1 MTINRRRTLRTAITF
16 AVVVIV
22 TSAAMTASA
31 QSNYYPPTPP
41 QGPPPNLSASSQ
53 QFAIDTFITH
63 HCCDTTTG
71 APDGVYDQIDQAVGE
86 NNASY
91 GTGTSGA
98 VVTPT
103 KTRYSPW
110 MYATQYTDRPNQN
123 VVLISYFITYDI
135 TDIYWHGL
143 SYPFSRTAG
152 QSIDIQISCEGWYP
166 WYQGQGQLTL
176 TSTVSAVTL
185 DSDNSVLEDTFG
197 GILWN
202 NAIPQ
207 YVDSQITSKLSK
219 FPSGTHRR
227 PLGLSCNTLGA
238 ESFPGNPQFDSVLW
252 DYLRPRIA
260 LWTALQQLSV
270 RVTQVRRLTV
280 HDLSNSPIYYAV
292 ESPRLEL
299 YAGYNHLVVNL
310 PQMQEGQ
317 VYVPDSSAVV
327 SSTIPPTTA
336 QYSGRLVIIAN
347 MWQVPQYIEDSAFL
361 VFDNTTNFGAGIRIV
376 NTPKIWWYHNSMIS
390 RKPIL
395 VRSNGYEVTLQIS
408 GPPTLVFY

>member
-1 MTINRRRTLRTAITF
+1 MMIDRRPILRIAF
-16 AVVVIV
+16 AFTVVVV
-22 TSAAMTASA
+22 TAAGPASA
-31 QSNYYPPTPP
+31 QSNYYPPTPA
-41 QGPPPNLSASSQ
+41 QGPPPNLSDNSQ

-63 HCCDTTTG
+63 HCCDATTG
-71 APDGVYDQIDQAVGE
+71 VTDGLYDQIDHAIAE

-91 GTGTSGA
+91 GIGSSGA
-98 VVTPT
+98 VITAT

-123 VVLISYFITYDI
+123 VILSSYFIKYDI
-135 TDIYWHGL
+135 TDIYWHGI

-152 QSIDIQISCEGWYP
+152 QSVDIQISCEGWYP
-166 WYQGQGQLTL
+166 WYQGNGQLTL
-176 TSTVSAVTL
+176 TSTVSAVTV
-185 DSDNSVLEDTFG
+185 DSSHSVLEDTFG

-207 YVDSQITSKLSK
+207 YVDSVVTSKLSQ
-219 FPSGTHRR
+219 FASGTHRR
-227 PLGLSCNTLGA
+227 ALGFPCNTLGTIA
-238 ESFPGNPQFDSVLW
+238 FPDSPQFDSVLW
-252 DYLRPRIA
+252 DFFVPRRFP
-260 LWTALQQLSV
+260 LSTAFQQLSI
-270 RVTQVRRLTV
+270 RVAQVRRLAV

-299 YAGYNHLVVNL
+299 YVGYNHLVVNL

-327 SSTIPPTTA
+327 SSPIPPTTA

-347 MWQVPQYIEDSAFL
+347 MWQVPQNIEDSTFLAF
-361 VFDNTTNFGAGIRIV
+361 DKAANWGAGTRTV
-376 NTPKIWWYHNSMIS
+376 NTPKIWWYTSPMIS

-408 GPPTLVFY
+408 GPPTSVYY